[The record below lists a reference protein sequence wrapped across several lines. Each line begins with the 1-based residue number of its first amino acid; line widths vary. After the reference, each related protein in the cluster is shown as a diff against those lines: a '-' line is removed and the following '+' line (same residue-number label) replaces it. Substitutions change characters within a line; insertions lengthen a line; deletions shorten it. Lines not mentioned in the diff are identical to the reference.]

1 MDNNEK
7 LKLYRYLSRFPIFAK
22 SYTFKI
28 VMVASTGTLIPL
40 IALMVYLS
48 LTVTFSLY
56 LLLVVALATVSGMG
70 ITSVL
75 LYNILR
81 PISLTSSALQDYMK
95 GEQLPK
101 LPMGFEDSVGQL
113 MTNIQYTIERL
124 DSLIHSPT
132 HAFTR
137 DPLTGIMNRHAGE
150 EHLRKDLARAGRE
163 NSRMLIAIVDVD
175 NLKHI
180 NEQYGYQVG
189 DVCLTHIVEAISENI
204 RTGDWLARWEGDKF
218 LMMLWNF
225 NHDKPITVLQ
235 RIQQHSVKTPMGS
248 LLDINLSIGAC
259 ECTGEIDMEALLVRL
274 NQVLM
279 EVKHNGQSDNNI
291 QVVPLIGKQQ

>member
-7 LKLYRYLSRFPIFAK
+7 LKLYRYLSRFPVFAR

-28 VMVASTGTLIPL
+28 VLVAFTGTLIPL
-40 IALMVYLS
+40 IALIVYLS
-48 LTVTFSLY
+48 LTSTFSISLVLVIVLSTISGMVVTA
-56 LLLVVALATVSGMG
+56 LLLYA
-70 ITSVL
+70 
-75 LYNILR
+75 ILR
-81 PISLTSSALQDYMK
+81 PISLTSAALQDYMK

-101 LPMGFEDSVGQL
+101 LPTGFEDSVGQL

-132 HAFTR
+132 HGFTR
-137 DPLTGIMNRHAGE
+137 DPLTGIMNRYAGE
-150 EHLRKDLARAGRE
+150 EHLRKDLARSGRE
-163 NSRMLIAIVDVD
+163 NSRLLIAIIDVD

-180 NEQYGYQVG
+180 NEQYGYQIG

-225 NHDKPITVLQ
+225 NHDQPLTVLQ

-248 LLDINLSIGAC
+248 LLEISLSIGAC
-259 ECTGEIDMEALLVRL
+259 ECTGEIGMEALLLRL
-274 NQVLM
+274 NQVLK
-279 EVKHNGQSDNNI
+279 EVKENGQQDNNI
-291 QVVPLIGKQQ
+291 QVVTLNNRGQ